1 MLLENST
8 IVHCAQYAAPYE
20 GNFIKSLIFLENE
33 LIKYNCR
40 LVYIFPDN
48 VREQHWWNDFK
59 HKHIAHTTN
68 ADVRKSVKELYN
80 IFLKY
85 NPVIVHTH
93 FDGYDI
99 SVKKASSRYKKTTR
113 KVICNIWHLHDYITY
128 NNNPIK
134 KLYQHYCFLKHY
146 SSYSKNVSI
155 IGVCDDIK
163 DFVLK
168 YNRLLFNKF
177 NKSKTILNGIDC
189 NRITQYK
196 NWQDT
201 KSITKFLTFGGRNV
215 QKRIDIIFDA
225 FNMIYENTTFKPEL
239 YITIGT
245 DTIDV
250 VSMYFNN
257 EIPSWCHL
265 INQNEDITSI
275 FSFADCFISASVHET
290 FSYAI
295 CEASIYGIPI
305 IQSDIPG
312 TKWNAINPSVKEFK
326 SLDVA
331 ELSNQICSIIETPI
345 DKIKNDCLVTRQ
357 NNIKEYSLE
366 NWSKKIINFYNC
378 L

>member
-33 LIKYNCR
+33 LMKYNCR
-40 LVYIFPDN
+40 LVYVFPNN
-48 VREQHWWNDFK
+48 VREQQWWTDFK
-59 HKHIAHTTN
+59 QTHIAYTTN
-68 ADVRKSVKELYN
+68 TDVKKSVQELYN
-80 IFLKY
+80 IFIKN
-85 NPVIVHTH
+85 NPIIVHTH

-99 SVKKASSRYKKTTR
+99 PVKKASAKYNKTTG
-113 KVICNIWHLHDYITY
+113 INIYNIWHLHDYITY
-128 NNNPIK
+128 NTNPIK
-134 KLYQHYCFLKHY
+134 KLYQHYCFFKHY
-146 SSYSKNVSI
+146 SWYSKTVSI

-163 DFVLK
+163 NFVLE

-177 NKSKTILNGIDC
+177 HISKTIPNGIDI

-196 NWQDT
+196 NWGT
-201 KSITKFLTFGGRNV
+201 SKSINNFLTFGGRNID
-215 QKRIDIIFDA
+215 KRIDIILDA
-225 FNMIYENTTFKPEL
+225 FCLIYKITSFSPEL

-250 VSMYFNN
+250 VSTYFNQ

-265 INQNEDITSI
+265 INQQEDISSI
-275 FSFADCFISASVHET
+275 FSLADCFISASVHET

-312 TKWNAINPSVKEFK
+312 TKWNTKNPSAKEFK
-326 SLDVA
+326 SLNSAD
-331 ELSNQICSIIETPI
+331 LFDKICAMIKTPI
-345 DKIKNDCLVTRQ
+345 DQIKDDCFVTRQ

-366 NWSKKIINFYNC
+366 NWCKKIIKFYNC

>member
-8 IVHCAQYAAPYE
+8 ILHCAQYAAPYE

-48 VREQHWWNDFK
+48 AKEQHWWNDFS
-59 HKHIAHTTN
+59 HKHIAYTTN
-68 ADVRKSVKELYN
+68 VDVRKSKKELYN

-99 SVKKASSRYKKTTR
+99 PVKKASVKYKKTTR
-113 KVICNIWHLHDYITY
+113 KTICNIWHLHDYITY
-128 NNNPIK
+128 NKNLIK
-134 KLYQHYCFLKHY
+134 KLYQHNCFFKHY
-146 SSYSKNVSI
+146 SCYSKDVSI

-168 YNRLLFNKF
+168 YNQLSFNKF

-189 NRITQYK
+189 NRINQYK
-196 NWQDT
+196 NWDET
-201 KSITKFLTFGGRNV
+201 KSITRFLTFGGRNID
-215 QKRIDIIFDA
+215 KRIDIILDA
-225 FNMIYENTTFKPEL
+225 FCLIYKISSFRPEL
-239 YITIGT
+239 YITVGT
-245 DTIDV
+245 DTIDI
-250 VSMYFNN
+250 VSMFFNH

-265 INQNEDITSI
+265 INQNEDITTI

-345 DKIKNDCLVTRQ
+345 DRIKNDCLVTRQ

>member
-1 MLLENST
+1 
-8 IVHCAQYAAPYE
+8 
-20 GNFIKSLIFLENE
+20 
-33 LIKYNCR
+33 
-40 LVYIFPDN
+40 
-48 VREQHWWNDFK
+48 
-59 HKHIAHTTN
+59 
-68 ADVRKSVKELYN
+68 
-80 IFLKY
+80 
-85 NPVIVHTH
+85 
-93 FDGYDI
+93 
-99 SVKKASSRYKKTTR
+99 
-113 KVICNIWHLHDYITY
+113 
-128 NNNPIK
+128 
-134 KLYQHYCFLKHY
+134 
-146 SSYSKNVSI
+146 
-155 IGVCDDIK
+155 
-163 DFVLK
+163 
-168 YNRLLFNKF
+168 
-177 NKSKTILNGIDC
+177 
-189 NRITQYK
+189 
-196 NWQDT
+196 
-201 KSITKFLTFGGRNV
+201 
-215 QKRIDIIFDA
+215 
-225 FNMIYENTTFKPEL
+225 MIYENTTFKPEL

-305 IQSDIPG
+305 IQSDITG